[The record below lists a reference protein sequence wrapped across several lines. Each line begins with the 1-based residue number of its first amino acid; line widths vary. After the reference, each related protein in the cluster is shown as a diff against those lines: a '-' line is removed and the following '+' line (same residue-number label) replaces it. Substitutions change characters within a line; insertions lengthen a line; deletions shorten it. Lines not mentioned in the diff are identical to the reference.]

1 MAATE
6 IFEVSLRADRGT
18 VLIEPFGELDM
29 VTVSQL
35 TDAFD
40 SLPEDL
46 HGIERIVVDLR
57 GLTFMDTS
65 GIHELLHRNNQA
77 RHNRHNLAV
86 IRGKASINRLIT
98 LTAID
103 ECLDFIE
110 RPEDLRPPLP
120 PALGRPASRSSVA
133 AQGLGDA
140 A

>member
-6 IFEVSLRADRGT
+6 TFEVSLRAERGT

-35 TDAFD
+35 ADAFD
-40 SLPEDL
+40 SLADDP

-77 RHNRHNLAV
+77 QHNRHNLAV
-86 IRGKASINRLIT
+86 IRGNACIGRLIA

-103 ECLDFIE
+103 ECINFIE
-110 RPEDLRPPLP
+110 RPGDLRPPLP
-120 PALGRPASRSSVA
+120 PALERPASHSSVA
-133 AQGLGDA
+133 SQGLGDA